1 MSPSQIWASQVA
13 LVGKNSPA
21 NARDLRD
28 MGLIP
33 GWGRSPGLGRSPRE
47 GHGNPLQYACLENPM
62 DRGAW
67 WSPWGRKELDTTE
80 QLSTH
85 SIWMYYYM
93 VICLLWSPPMI
104 SGHQISWHHGS
115 GWKCQYWVDSM
126 AHTTGRWNTAVMD
139 ILCFSVD
146 GSTVTTLES
155 LQIHSKR
162 NWKLMSYNQNWK
174 FVCRIPTVSEEDIW
188 VSSE

>member
-1 MSPSQIWASQVA
+1 MGKIPW
-13 LVGKNSPA
+13 VGKISKRRAWQPTPVCLPGKSHGQ
-21 NARDLRD
+21 RSL
-28 MGLIP
+28 MG
-33 GWGRSPGLGRSPRE
+33 
-47 GHGNPLQYACLENPM
+47 Y
-62 DRGAW
+62 
-67 WSPWGRKELDTTE
+67 SPWGRKELDTTE

-85 SIWMYYYM
+85 SIWMCYYM
-93 VICLLWSPPMI
+93 VICLLWFPPMI

-162 NWKLMSYNQNWK
+162 NWKLMSYNQNGK